1 MAIQAVLLESL
12 HLHDQPIQKPLRPG
26 QVIIAQLFCQLA
38 VSTKGHAAHRAQAGL
53 QQILHQLLQKIQ
65 TFQLLFKF
73 FDAGRFVDLRLCFG
87 SAFFRLLRRFFHT
100 SLLFFPLIQNILRYL
115 TQSKGLLPEDLIH
128 QRQTVLARK
137 LAAGAGA
144 ADHGCV
150 WINKINARCVIA
162 LAAAGTLPPVIRI
175 IG

>member
-1 MAIQAVLLESL
+1 MLFIHEMAHVLMALKLGYQVGVIHVYPFGFSAQIY
-12 HLHDQPIQKPLRPG
+12 HLDHG
-26 QVIIAQLFCQLA
+26 QVFEILLILF
-38 VSTKGHAAHRAQAGL
+38 AGL
-53 QQILHQLLQKIQ
+53 GMH
-65 TFQLLFKF
+65 
-73 FDAGRFVDLRLCFG
+73 
-87 SAFFRLLRRFFHT
+87 
-100 SLLFFPLIQNILRYL
+100 LLFFPLIQNILRYL